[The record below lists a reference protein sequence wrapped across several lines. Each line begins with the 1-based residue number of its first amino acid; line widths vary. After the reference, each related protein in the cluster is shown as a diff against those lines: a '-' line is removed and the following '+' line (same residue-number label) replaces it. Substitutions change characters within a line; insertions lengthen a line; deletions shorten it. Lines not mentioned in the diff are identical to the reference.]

1 MKTYAIA
8 RNTFN
13 ESVRQ
18 PVVYLIAAIGIAL
31 LLLSFAFTLFTF
43 SEENTARMIKDM
55 GLATITLCALLVAL
69 FTSSSVIADEIEKKT
84 ALTVLC
90 KPVTRLQFLMGKYI
104 GIMMLVACTV
114 IALVGIFLAAL
125 WFLQRSVDWV
135 VAEAGIFS
143 FLQVA
148 VLTAV
153 SVAISTRFPLVVNV
167 AVCFVLYVAGHAS
180 TYIVDKLS
188 ASGVALRTC
197 AYLLALLF
205 PNLENL
211 NVATLAA
218 KGVTISISCLAFGVL
233 YAVLYV
239 TAVLALALI
248 ALERRELM

>member
-13 ESVRQ
+13 ESIRQ
-18 PVVYLIAAIGIAL
+18 PVIYLIAIIGTAL

-55 GLATITLCALLVAL
+55 GLATITLCALLVSL

-90 KPVTRLQFLMGKYI
+90 KPVTRLQFLLGKYI
-104 GIMMLVACTV
+104 GILLIVACTIITLMV
-114 IALVGIFLAAL
+114 IFLAAL
-125 WFLQRSVDWV
+125 WFLEHKIDV
-135 VAEAGIFS
+135 VLAEAGIFS

-167 AVCFVLYVAGHAS
+167 AICFLLYVAGHAS
-180 TYIVDKLS
+180 TYIVEEAQK
-188 ASGVALRTC
+188 SGVVVRTC
-197 AYLLALLF
+197 AYILVTIF

-211 NVATLAA
+211 NVSTLAA
-218 KGVTISISCLAFGVL
+218 KGAAIPISCLAFGSL
-233 YAVLYV
+233 YSVLYV
-239 TAVLALALI
+239 AAVLALALM